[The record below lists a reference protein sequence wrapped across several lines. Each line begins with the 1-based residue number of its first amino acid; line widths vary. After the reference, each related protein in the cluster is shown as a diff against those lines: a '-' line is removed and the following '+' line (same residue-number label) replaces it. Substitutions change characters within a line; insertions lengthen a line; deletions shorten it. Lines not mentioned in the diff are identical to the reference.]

1 MQLNLSHITY
11 TYPGTIDPVF
21 VDTSLTFPQ
30 GWTGIVGNNGSGKST
45 LAHIASND
53 LVPDE
58 GFVSPRLVSAYCLQ
72 ETETPPEAGM
82 DFVSDYGKEAL
93 LLKGVLGIED
103 DWIWRFDTLSHGERK
118 RLQIGTALWLES
130 DVLVVD
136 EPTNHL
142 DAATKDVLLRA
153 LQSFKGI
160 GIIISHDRT
169 LLDALVD
176 QCIFVRGQTALMR
189 PGSYS
194 QGAQQAE
201 VERLTNEREH
211 RDARRNLSRL
221 KQEKVQRAE
230 MADKAKGRRSARNI
244 DPKDHDAKAKIGL
257 AVFTGQ
263 DGKRGKL
270 STQMDSHLD
279 RAAKRVEESKTEKNY
294 DGCIWMEAHPAH
306 RKVVLRYESG
316 SLPLNESR
324 RLSFPD
330 LMVGN
335 TDHIG
340 ITGVNGSG
348 KSTLLRHLIEHIDED
363 LRVVYIPQEL
373 NAEQSREI
381 LKLSEELSSER
392 KGLLYSIVAQLN
404 SNPKAMMQGDMVSP
418 GELRKLILAFG
429 LTTDPDIIIMDE
441 PTNHLD
447 ILSTESM
454 ERVLRDCPCTLLL
467 VSHDE
472 SFVKETTTIGWHL
485 TQDKEENS
493 LLEIVL

>member
-160 GIIISHDRT
+160 CIII
-169 LLDALVD
+169 
-176 QCIFVRGQTALMR
+176 
-189 PGSYS
+189 
-194 QGAQQAE
+194 
-201 VERLTNEREH
+201 
-211 RDARRNLSRL
+211 
-221 KQEKVQRAE
+221 
-230 MADKAKGRRSARNI
+230 
-244 DPKDHDAKAKIGL
+244 
-257 AVFTGQ
+257 
-263 DGKRGKL
+263 
-270 STQMDSHLD
+270 
-279 RAAKRVEESKTEKNY
+279 
-294 DGCIWMEAHPAH
+294 
-306 RKVVLRYESG
+306 
-316 SLPLNESR
+316 
-324 RLSFPD
+324 
-330 LMVGN
+330 
-335 TDHIG
+335 
-340 ITGVNGSG
+340 
-348 KSTLLRHLIEHIDED
+348 
-363 LRVVYIPQEL
+363 
-373 NAEQSREI
+373 
-381 LKLSEELSSER
+381 
-392 KGLLYSIVAQLN
+392 
-404 SNPKAMMQGDMVSP
+404 
-418 GELRKLILAFG
+418 
-429 LTTDPDIIIMDE
+429 
-441 PTNHLD
+441 
-447 ILSTESM
+447 
-454 ERVLRDCPCTLLL
+454 
-467 VSHDE
+467 
-472 SFVKETTTIGWHL
+472 
-485 TQDKEENS
+485 
-493 LLEIVL
+493 